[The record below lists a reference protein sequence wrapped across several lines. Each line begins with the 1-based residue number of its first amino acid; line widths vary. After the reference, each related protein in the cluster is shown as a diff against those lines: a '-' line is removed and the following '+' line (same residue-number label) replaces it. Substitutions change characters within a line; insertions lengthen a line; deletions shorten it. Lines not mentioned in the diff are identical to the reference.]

1 MKQLEAN
8 GEKKILP
15 AFLYGPELTSP
26 TSKLA
31 LYSSVTV
38 IVEES
43 VIFFFSIYF
52 CIYSVTLFITKA
64 HVFIILPCN
73 AIIIIII

>member
-43 VIFFFSIYF
+43 VIYFFSFIFAY
-52 CIYSVTLFITKA
+52 IVLHYSLQRRTCSLFYRVTQ
-64 HVFIILPCN
+64 
-73 AIIIIII
+73 